1 MGERRRHAVVVGA
14 GFGGLVAA
22 AALHRHFERV
32 TVLERDALP
41 ERVHHRKGVPQDRHG
56 HGLLTSG
63 VRALERLYPGLTA
76 ELQAAG
82 AIPGDVVGHVR
93 WHRHGAYLHRAPAGL
108 EGLLLGRPLLEATL
122 RERTRAL
129 PGVLVRSRVVVE
141 GLVRTHAQGRITG
154 VRVREVDG
162 VAPTE
167 LEADLVV
174 DAGGRGSRLP
184 RWVAELAIDPPSEE
198 RLDVGVG
205 YASRVYRRRPEDLEG
220 DHGVVLA
227 ASSGGRRAGF
237 LLALEDARWIVSLVG
252 VGGDHPPVDE
262 RGFLDFAG
270 SLVRPDIYSVIRRAE
285 PLSDVAQYRI
295 PANVRRRWERM
306 KDLPRGVLVI
316 GDALCAFN
324 PLYGQGMSV
333 AALEAEI
340 LDAALTRGGALRA
353 SLSTP
358 DRGARGR
365 RLGAG
370 GR

>member
-141 GLVRTHAQGRITG
+141 GLVRT
-154 VRVREVDG
+154 
-162 VAPTE
+162 
-167 LEADLVV
+167 
-174 DAGGRGSRLP
+174 
-184 RWVAELAIDPPSEE
+184 
-198 RLDVGVG
+198 
-205 YASRVYRRRPEDLEG
+205 
-220 DHGVVLA
+220 
-227 ASSGGRRAGF
+227 
-237 LLALEDARWIVSLVG
+237 
-252 VGGDHPPVDE
+252 
-262 RGFLDFAG
+262 
-270 SLVRPDIYSVIRRAE
+270 
-285 PLSDVAQYRI
+285 
-295 PANVRRRWERM
+295 
-306 KDLPRGVLVI
+306 
-316 GDALCAFN
+316 
-324 PLYGQGMSV
+324 
-333 AALEAEI
+333 
-340 LDAALTRGGALRA
+340 
-353 SLSTP
+353 
-358 DRGARGR
+358 
-365 RLGAG
+365 
-370 GR
+370 